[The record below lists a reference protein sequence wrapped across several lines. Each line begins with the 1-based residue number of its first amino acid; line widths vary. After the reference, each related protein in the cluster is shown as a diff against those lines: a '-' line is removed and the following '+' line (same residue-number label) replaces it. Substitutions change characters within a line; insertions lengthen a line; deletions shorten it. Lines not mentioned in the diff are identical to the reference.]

1 MGKIAIQL
9 YSVREK
15 TSKDFL
21 GTLEKLADM
30 GYEAVQFAGFF
41 DTPATEL
48 KNCMERVG
56 LAAAGSH
63 MPFES
68 LTGSKL
74 MESLE
79 YNRIIGND
87 LIICPILPEE
97 YRKDEEG
104 YYRAAEQLNSIGRVC
119 YENGFTFAYHNHDIE
134 FEDLGNGKTGFDI
147 LFEET
152 NQDLVKIELDCYWAS
167 YSAVDPNQIIS
178 AYQDRIVSLHM
189 KDMAIINGEKRSIE
203 LGKGI
208 LDIATL
214 RETGQAA
221 GVDWYVIEQEHFDGD
236 PLNAA
241 KENVMKWADLVSST

>member
-9 YSVREK
+9 YSVREE

-21 GTLEKLADM
+21 GTLEKLANM
-30 GYEAVQFAGFF
+30 GYQAVQFAGFF
-41 DTPATEL
+41 NTSATEL
-48 KNCMERVG
+48 KSFMDRVG
-56 LAAAGSH
+56 LSAAGSH
-63 MPFES
+63 MPFET
-68 LTGSKL
+68 LTGNQL
-74 MESLE
+74 IDSLD
-79 YNRIIGND
+79 YNRTIGND

-97 YRKDEEG
+97 YRKDEAA
-104 YYRAAEQLNSIGRVC
+104 YYRAAEQLNEIGRVC

-152 NQDLVKIELDCYWAS
+152 DQQLVKIELDCYWAS
-167 YSAVDPNQIIS
+167 YSAIDPNQIIS

-189 KDMAIINGEKRSIE
+189 KDMVIINGKKRSIE

-214 RETGQAA
+214 REAGEAA
-221 GVDWYVIEQEHFDGD
+221 GVSWYVIEQEHFDGA
-236 PLNAA
+236 PLEAA
-241 KENVMKWADLVSST
+241 KENVTKWSDLVSST